1 MRQFSYA
8 LLASLLPAVLAI
20 PRKAPHGT
28 APAPFHSGIV
38 TPYDAKN
45 ATEAPIR
52 TDNAGEDTRTTLRR
66 TRIATRTLLIP
77 DASSS
82 PSPLSNTESP
92 LETDVPVESP
102 VIKHVFTS
110 TPEAS
115 LCGSTTVTVTAD
127 NVITVTVTAGQSAT
141 PEAVSKESTPVIITK
156 GPSTKL
162 TSSTVAVVV
171 PTSTPKTFAVVSRG
185 TTPTTTVKATV
196 APSVTPEAE
205 AEAEEASPSVTPE
218 PIASPSV
225 TSDAESLLPIT
236 SNPPVVGSPKAGI
249 VGKRGLLVTGDHMD
263 ATVDAFANAE
273 KITWMLNW
281 YSGPPKTLPSRIEFV
296 PENYGKQ
303 SDLDGE
309 WTRNAKKAI
318 EKGATH
324 FIGFGETHTDND
336 KLFMTPNDAV
346 TLWLEKLQPYTN
358 KVKVSAP
365 STLQTG
371 HEWLQEFLDKSE
383 ARGCDVGFLA
393 IHWFWKCTE
402 YKDFQSNVEKGIA
415 MAKGKP
421 VWIDN
426 FECTGSEEEQIA
438 FLDKAVPYLESLDGI
453 ERYAYVPSD
462 AQPFLAS
469 DGKSMSKLGQHYAN
483 L

>member
-1 MRQFSYA
+1 MHQFSFA

-20 PRKAPHGT
+20 PRNVPHGT
-28 APAPFHSGIV
+28 APANLHSGIV
-38 TPYDAKN
+38 TPYGTKN

-52 TDNAGEDTRTTLRR
+52 TAGNAGEDTPTTIRR
-66 TRIATRTLLIP
+66 TRIATRTFSVP
-77 DASSS
+77 GASS
-82 PSPLSNTESP
+82 SPLSNTESP
-92 LETDVPVESP
+92 LESNAPVLSP
-102 VIKHVFTS
+102 VNKHVLTA
-110 TPEAS
+110 TPAAS
-115 LCGSTTVTVTAD
+115 SCRAATVTVTAD
-127 NVITVTVTAGQSAT
+127 NVVTVTVTAGQSAT
-141 PEAVSKESTPVIITK
+141 PEAVSKASTPVVFTE
-156 GPSTKL
+156 GPSAEL
-162 TSSTVAVVV
+162 PSSTVAIVI
-171 PTSTPKTFAVVSRG
+171 PASTPKTFAVVSPS
-185 TTPTTTVKATV
+185 TTPTPTLEATEAV
-196 APSVTPEAE
+196 ESPSVTPEAVE
-205 AEAEEASPSVTPE
+205 SPSTTPKA
-218 PIASPSV
+218 IASPSV
-225 TSDAESLLPIT
+225 TSDKSIQPVT
-236 SNPPVVGSPKAGI
+236 SNPPLVGSPKTGI

-263 ATVDAFANAE
+263 AQVDAIANAE
-273 KITWMLNW
+273 KITWALNW
-281 YSGPPKTLPSRIEFV
+281 FSGPPKTLPARIEFV

-309 WTRNAKKAI
+309 WTRNAKTAI

-371 HEWLQEFLDKSE
+371 HDWLQEFLDKCE

-402 YKDFQSNVEKGIA
+402 YKDFQDNVEKGIA
-415 MAKGKP
+415 LAKGKP

-426 FECTGSEEEQIA
+426 FQCTGSEEEQIA
-438 FLDKAVPYLESLDGI
+438 FLGKAVPYLESLDQI
-453 ERYAYVPSD
+453 ERYAYVPTD
-462 AQPFLAS
+462 GQPFLAS
-469 DGKSMSKLGQHYAN
+469 DGKSASKIGQYYAG

>member
-1 MRQFSYA
+1 MRHFSYA
-8 LLASLLPAVLAI
+8 LIASLLPAVLAI
-20 PRKAPHGT
+20 PKRSPYGT
-28 APAPFHSGIV
+28 APAPLPSGIV
-38 TPYDAKN
+38 KPYDAKN

-52 TDNAGEDTRTTLRR
+52 TNNAGEDTRTTIRR
-66 TRIATRTLLIP
+66 TRIATRTLLVS
-77 DASSS
+77 DAASS

-92 LETDVPVESP
+92 LESEVPVVSP
-102 VIKHVFTS
+102 VIKHVLTT

-115 LCGSTTVTVTAD
+115 LCGAATLTVTAD
-127 NVITVTVTAGQSAT
+127 NVVTVTVTAGQSVT
-141 PEAVSKESTPVIITK
+141 PAAVSKASTPVILTN

-162 TSSTVAVVV
+162 PSSTVAVVV
-171 PTSTPKTFAVVSRG
+171 PTSTPKTSAVVSREK
-185 TTPTTTVKATV
+185 TPTTTLKVTV
-196 APSVTPEAE
+196 VPSVTPEVEAE
-205 AEAEEASPSVTPE
+205 AEASASVTPT

-225 TSDAESLLPIT
+225 TPNSKSLQPIT
-236 SNPPVVGSPKAGI
+236 SNPPVVGSPKVGI

-281 YSGPPKTLPSRIEFV
+281 FSGPPKTLPSRIEFV

-309 WTRNAKKAI
+309 WTRNAKTAI

-336 KLFMTPNDAV
+336 KLYMTPNDAV
-346 TLWLEKLQPYTN
+346 TLWLEKMQPYTN

-371 HEWLQEFLDKSE
+371 HEWLQEFLDTCE

-426 FECTGSEEEQIA
+426 FECTGSEQEQID
-438 FLDKAVPYLESLDGI
+438 FLSKAVPYLESLDGI
-453 ERYAYVPSD
+453 ERYAYVPTD
-462 AQPFLAS
+462 GQPFLGS
-469 DGKSMSKLGQHYAN
+469 DGKSMSKLGQHYAS

>member
-1 MRQFSYA
+1 MHQFSFA

-20 PRKAPHGT
+20 PRNVPYGT
-28 APAPFHSGIV
+28 APAPLHTGIA
-38 TPYDAKN
+38 TPYGTKN

-52 TDNAGEDTRTTLRR
+52 TGNEDEDTRTTIHR
-66 TRIATRTLLIP
+66 TRIATRTLLVP

-82 PSPLSNTESP
+82 PLSNTQSP
-92 LETDVPVESP
+92 LESDPPVLSP
-102 VIKHVFTS
+102 VIKKLLTA

-115 LCGSTTVTVTAD
+115 FCGPTTVTVTAD
-127 NVITVTVTAGQSAT
+127 NVVTVTVTAGQSAT
-141 PEAVSKESTPVIITK
+141 PEAATKAISKASTPVIFTQ
-156 GPSTKL
+156 GPSTQL
-162 TSSTVAVVV
+162 PSSTVAIVV
-171 PTSTPKTFAVVSRG
+171 PVSTPKTLIVVSPSK
-185 TTPTTTVKATV
+185 TPTASLKATIT
-196 APSVTPEAE
+196 PSVTPEAVQ
-205 AEAEEASPSVTPE
+205 SPSITPE
-218 PIASPSV
+218 AIASPSV
-225 TSDAESLLPIT
+225 TLDNSVKPVT
-236 SNPPVVGSPKAGI
+236 SNPPLVGSPKTGI

-281 YSGPPKTLPSRIEFV
+281 FSGAPKTLPARIEFV

-309 WTRNAKKAI
+309 WTRNAKIAI

-346 TLWLEKLQPYTN
+346 TLWLEKMQPYTN

-371 HEWLQEFLDKSE
+371 HEWLQEFLDKCE

-402 YKDFQSNVEKGIA
+402 YKDFQDNVEKGIT

-426 FECTGSEEEQIA
+426 FECIGSEEEQIA
-438 FLDKAVPYLESLDGI
+438 FLSKAVPYLESLAGI
-453 ERYAYVPSD
+453 ERYAYVPTD
-462 AQPFLAS
+462 GQPFLAS
-469 DGKSMSKLGQHYAN
+469 DGKSLSKVGQHYAS

>member
-1 MRQFSYA
+1 MHQFSIA

-20 PRKAPHGT
+20 PRNAPYGT
-28 APAPFHSGIV
+28 APAPLPSAIV
-38 TPYDAKN
+38 TPYDTKN
-45 ATEAPIR
+45 ATAAPFR
-52 TDNAGEDTRTTLRR
+52 TDNAGEDTPTTIRR

-77 DASSS
+77 GAS
-82 PSPLSNTESP
+82 PSPLSNTQSP
-92 LETDVPVESP
+92 LESDVLVESP
-102 VIKHVFTS
+102 VIKHVFTA

-115 LCGSTTVTVTAD
+115 SCGAATVTVTSD
-127 NVITVTVTAGQSAT
+127 NVVTVTVTVGQSAT
-141 PEAVSKESTPVIITK
+141 PEAVSKASTPLFLTK
-156 GPSTKL
+156 DPSTEL
-162 TSSTVAVVV
+162 PSSTVAIVV
-171 PTSTPKTFAVVSRG
+171 PVSTPKTFAVVSPS
-185 TTPTTTVKATV
+185 TTKTATLKATV
-196 APSVTPEAE
+196 VPSVTPEAE
-205 AEAEEASPSVTPE
+205 TSPSVTPE

-225 TSDAESLLPIT
+225 TSDAEILPVT

-249 VGKRGLLVTGDHMD
+249 VGKRGLLVSGDHID
-263 ATVDAFANAE
+263 ATVDAIAKEE
-273 KITWMLNW
+273 KITWVLNW
-281 YSGPPKTLPSRIEFV
+281 FSGPPSTLPSRIEFV

-336 KLFMTPNDAV
+336 KLFMTPNDAA

-371 HEWLQEFLDKSE
+371 RDWLKEFLDTCE

-402 YKDFQSNVEKGIA
+402 YKDFQDNVEKGIA
-415 MAKGKP
+415 LSKGKP

-426 FECTGSEEEQIA
+426 FQCTGSEEEQIA
-438 FLDKAVPYLESLDGI
+438 FLGKAVPYLENLNEI
-453 ERYAYVPSD
+453 ERYAYVPTEG
-462 AQPFLAS
+462 QPFLAS
-469 DGKSMSKLGQHYAN
+469 DGKSLSKIGQYYAN

>member
-1 MRQFSYA
+1 MHQFSYA

-20 PRKAPHGT
+20 PRKAPYGT
-28 APAPFHSGIV
+28 APASFPSGIV

-52 TDNAGEDTRTTLRR
+52 TNNAGEDTLTTIRR
-66 TRIATRTLLIP
+66 TRIATRTLIVP

-82 PSPLSNTESP
+82 PSHLSNSESP
-92 LETDVPVESP
+92 LETEVPVESP
-102 VIKHVFTS
+102 VIRHLLTT

-115 LCGSTTVTVTAD
+115 FCGATTVTVTAD
-127 NVITVTVTAGQSAT
+127 NLVTVTVTAGQSAT
-141 PEAVSKESTPVIITK
+141 PEAVSKASKSAIITN
-156 GPSTKL
+156 GPSKEL
-162 TSSTVAVVV
+162 PSSTVAVVV
-171 PTSTPKTFAVVSRG
+171 PTSTSKSVAIVSRG
-185 TTPTTTVKATV
+185 KTPTTTLKVTV
-196 APSVTPEAE
+196 LPSVTPEAE
-205 AEAEEASPSVTPE
+205 VGTSPSVTPERKASPSVTP
-218 PIASPSV
+218 A
-225 TSDAESLLPIT
+225 AESILPIT

-318 EKGATH
+318 ENGATH

-371 HEWLQEFLDKSE
+371 HEWLQEFLDICEK
-383 ARGCDVGFLA
+383 RGCDVGFLA

-438 FLDKAVPYLESLDGI
+438 FLSKAVPYLESLGGI
-453 ERYAYVPSD
+453 ERYAYVPTD
-462 AQPFLAS
+462 GQPFLAS
-469 DGKSMSKLGQHYAN
+469 DGKSRSKIGEHYAN